1 MEKKYEITEEM
12 IENFELMT
20 YEIDEE
26 EIDLSLLDEDY

>member
-12 IENFELMT
+12 IENYELMT